1 MGITIKEIA
10 ELAGVHRSTVDKV
23 LHHREGVSDA
33 VREKIQ
39 KIIDEN
45 NYQANPIGKALK
57 MQNKQIKVK
66 VVLLSVDAMSY
77 IQQGMEK
84 MLQNYS
90 AFQIKIDYE
99 VIKYSDIAKQQN
111 IINDAV
117 AQQYDGL
124 IISPVNAPEIVNAI
138 NLGAEKG
145 VPVVTVNS
153 DIKGSKRFCFIG
165 QDGYKAGRVAGRFMG
180 EFLQGTGM
188 VAILTSGD
196 VQQTFPFGTRD
207 GGFREIIE
215 KFYPE
220 IRILPSVS
228 TYENGTIMYRE
239 TKNLLAEYPDLSG
252 IFITCGCVKDAGEAV
267 KQYGNGKQKLICY
280 EDYPEILDLMNQG
293 IITITLASGLEE
305 QGGRSVQV
313 LMDKLIYGKQTPR
326 KHLYTDIGVL
336 VKESLQTC

>member
-23 LHHREGVSDA
+23 LHRRDGVSDA

-57 MQNKQIKVK
+57 MQNKQIKIK
-66 VVLLSVDAMSY
+66 VVLLIVDAMSY
-77 IQQGMEK
+77 IHRGMEK
-84 MLQNYS
+84 MLQNYA
-90 AFQIKIDYE
+90 AFQIQIDYE
-99 VIKYSDIAKQQN
+99 VINYSDVAKQQN
-111 IINDAV
+111 IIKDAV

-124 IISPVNAPEIVNAI
+124 IISPVNTPEIVDTI

-145 VPVVTVNS
+145 IPVVTVNS

-180 EFLQGTGM
+180 EFLQGSGKA
-188 VAILTSGD
+188 AILTSGD
-196 VQQTFPFGTRD
+196 VQQTFPFGTRE
-207 GGFREIIE
+207 GGFREVLE
-215 KFYPE
+215 GFYPAVQ
-220 IRILPSVS
+220 ILPSVR
-228 TYENGTIMYRE
+228 TYENGAIMYRE
-239 TKNLLAEYPDLSG
+239 TKRLLTEHPDLCG

-280 EDYPEILDLMNQG
+280 EDYPEILELMNQG
-293 IITITLASGLEE
+293 IVTMTLASGLEE
-305 QGGRSVQV
+305 QGGRAVQV
-313 LMDKLIYGKQTPR
+313 LMDNLIYGKQTPK

-336 VKESLQTC
+336 VKESL